1 MKEKKRVRM
10 NLGLKLLSWAILIAF
25 LSLWQ
30 WAAYTKQINTSILP
44 MPTKIWSKFLDMLTD
59 GTLKKYMLVSL
70 IRVLKGYLIGG
81 GAGLLLGLLLGL
93 YPRLETVIN
102 LYIGLLRPI
111 PAIAWIPMLILAFGI
126 GETSKVAVIAIG
138 SFWPLLLNTI
148 EGIKSTD
155 KALLELGD
163 VLEKDKKTKILKIM
177 LPSAIPSV
185 FTGARLGISRAWS
198 CVVTAEMIAASAGV
212 GYLIQYAR
220 ELSQPAL
227 MLVGVASI
235 GFVGLL
241 IDYLMMKLQERL
253 LYWNISTE

>member
-1 MKEKKRVRM
+1 MKKTKWDRT
-10 NLGLKLLSWAILIAF
+10 NLGLRLLSWAILVALF
-25 LSLWQ
+25 FLWQ
-30 WAAYTKQINTSILP
+30 WACVSGRVNTTILP
-44 MPTKIWSKFLDMLTD
+44 APTKIWTRFLDMLKD
-59 GTLKKYMLVSL
+59 GSLKKYMLVSL
-70 IRVLKGYLIGG
+70 SRVMKGYLIGG
-81 GAGLLLGLLLGL
+81 GAGLILGLLLGL
-93 YPRLETVIN
+93 YRKLETVMN

-111 PAIAWIPMLILAFGI
+111 PAIAWIPMLILTFGI

-148 EGIKSTD
+148 EGIKGTD

-163 VLEKDKKTKILKIM
+163 VLEKDKKTKIFKIM
-177 LPSAIPSV
+177 LPSAIPSI

-235 GFVGLL
+235 GFVGLI
-241 IDYLMMKLQERL
+241 IDYLMMKLQDKL
-253 LYWNISTE
+253 LYWNNYNN